1 MKPLHPLGA
10 SALIVVASVACTS
23 QAIAKP
29 IAFARGK
36 TVMAE
41 YGAGTMDE
49 FQAFYAPTY
58 WSSVGVGWT
67 RLTSDVDGAR
77 TDYVYVR
84 GNLLAHRWNL
94 PGAQANVFVWGGLG
108 TASGSGFAGSE
119 TAREAG
125 VQADVETRRIYASFK
140 SDLQESAHTSHRI
153 DTLQLGWAPY
163 AHDYDTLATWLVVQG
178 RRYTGDVHEG
188 TEAALLLRLF
198 KGGTWVE
205 VGATTDRKLQAM
217 VMFNF

>member
-1 MKPLHPLGA
+1 MKPVVSWGALALLALSPLA
-10 SALIVVASVACTS
+10 M
-23 QAIAKP
+23 AKP

-41 YGAGTMDE
+41 YGAGTMNE

-67 RLTSDVDGAR
+67 ELQSIDGTKR
-77 TDYVYVR
+77 RSFTYLR

-108 TASGSGFAGSE
+108 QASGNDFDAELS
-119 TAREAG
+119 REVGA
-125 VQADVETRRIYASFK
+125 QFDYETRRVYASFK
-140 SDLQESAHTSHRI
+140 TDLQESEHTSNRI

-163 AHDYDTLATWLVVQG
+163 KHDYDTLATWIVVQG
-178 RRYTGDVHEG
+178 RTYTGDISPGVEK
-188 TEAALLLRLF
+188 ALLVRFF

-205 VGATTDRKLQAM
+205 AGVTSDRKLQAM
-217 VMFNF
+217 AMFNF

>member
-1 MKPLHPLGA
+1 MKKLIATGALVLVLVTPLA
-10 SALIVVASVACTS
+10 
-23 QAIAKP
+23 QAKP

-41 YGAGTMDE
+41 YGAGTMNE
-49 FQAFYAPTY
+49 FQMFYAPRY
-58 WSSVGVGWT
+58 WGSVGVGWT
-67 RLTSDVDGAR
+67 ELSSMDGDIHRDIA
-77 TDYVYVR
+77 YVR
-84 GNLLAHRWNL
+84 GNLLAKRWNL

-108 TASGSGFAGSE
+108 QASGNDFAGTELS
-119 TAREAG
+119 RNVG
-125 VQADVETRRIYASFK
+125 FQVDYETRRVYSSFK
-140 SDLQESAHTSHRI
+140 SDLHESDAFSHRI

-163 AHDYDTLATWLVVQG
+163 EHDYDTMATWIVLQG
-178 RRYTGDVHEG
+178 RTYTGGIYDG

-205 VGATTDRKLQAM
+205 VGVTNDRKLQAM

>member
-1 MKPLHPLGA
+1 MKSVVSWGALALLALSPLA
-10 SALIVVASVACTS
+10 M
-23 QAIAKP
+23 AKP

-41 YGAGTMDE
+41 YGAGTMNE

-67 RLTSDVDGAR
+67 ELQSVDGSKRR
-77 TDYVYVR
+77 TFTYLR

-108 TASGSGFAGSE
+108 QASGNDFDDE
-119 TAREAG
+119 LAREVGA
-125 VQADVETRRIYASFK
+125 QFDFETRRVYASFK
-140 SDLQESAHTSHRI
+140 TDLQESQHTSNRI

-163 AHDYDTLATWLVVQG
+163 KHDYDTLATWIVVQG
-178 RRYTGDVHEG
+178 RTYTGDIAPGVEK
-188 TEAALLLRLF
+188 ALLVRFF

-205 VGATTDRKLQAM
+205 AGATSDRKLQAM